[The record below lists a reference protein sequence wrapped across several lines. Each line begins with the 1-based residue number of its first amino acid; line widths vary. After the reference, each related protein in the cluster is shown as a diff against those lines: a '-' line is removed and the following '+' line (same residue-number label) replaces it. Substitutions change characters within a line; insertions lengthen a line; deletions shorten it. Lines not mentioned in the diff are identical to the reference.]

1 MDTNISV
8 QKVDVLEE
16 VSKEDVGST
25 TKQMDGPMIPLSD
38 AELLRPRFNEVG
50 HKMGRFKLLTFTLAG
65 DYNFALLEG
74 MWMVA
79 NHYLILQRW
88 RPLFLMNVEKE
99 KNVAIWIQIQRLP
112 IELYNDVFLNKI
124 GSSLGKFLKVDR
136 LTSIHYRGK
145 FARICVELDL
155 EKPLEMHIY
164 VRGHKLYLEYEGLHS
179 ICFWCGL
186 VRHKKDQCREVVEV
200 MSRFPLEKQVEDEV
214 VVVEPLLETSLK
226 ERANINA
233 IIANQPNIVTV
244 NQDCTKIDNRF
255 GVWMITQQNY
265 RKGMLAVKKEED
277 SSNAKAGM

>member
-38 AELLRPRFNEVG
+38 AELLRWASLRLN
-50 HKMGRFKLLTFTLAG
+50 TFVV
-65 DYNFALLEG
+65 NEG

-233 IIANQPNIVTV
+233 IIANQPNIVTA

-255 GVWMITQQNY
+255 GVWMITQKNY

>member
-1 MDTNISV
+1 
-8 QKVDVLEE
+8 
-16 VSKEDVGST
+16 
-25 TKQMDGPMIPLSD
+25 
-38 AELLRPRFNEVG
+38 
-50 HKMGRFKLLTFTLAG
+50 

-186 VRHKKDQCREVVEV
+186 VRHKKDQC
-200 MSRFPLEKQVEDEV
+200 
-214 VVVEPLLETSLK
+214 
-226 ERANINA
+226 
-233 IIANQPNIVTV
+233 
-244 NQDCTKIDNRF
+244 
-255 GVWMITQQNY
+255 
-265 RKGMLAVKKEED
+265 
-277 SSNAKAGM
+277 

>member
-1 MDTNISV
+1 
-8 QKVDVLEE
+8 
-16 VSKEDVGST
+16 
-25 TKQMDGPMIPLSD
+25 
-38 AELLRPRFNEVG
+38 
-50 HKMGRFKLLTFTLAG
+50 MGRFKLLAFTLAG

-233 IIANQPNIVTV
+233 IIANQPNIVTA

-255 GVWMITQQNY
+255 GVWMITQKNY

-277 SSNAKAGM
+277 SSNAKAGMFVRSCRKQVSEILQR